1 MIIYNYLFLNAHL
14 KKDYL
19 LKIIEL
25 KEYLLEFIILKVCM
39 VAYGQLIRNPFSLIT
54 LVFDMIYLL
63 ST

>member
-1 MIIYNYLFLNAHL
+1 MTIDKYLFLNAHL

-39 VAYGQLIRNPFSLIT
+39 LANGQLIKWTTKLRRNIKTKNF
-54 LVFDMIYLL
+54 
-63 ST
+63 